1 MERLLLSLPTL
12 GERRLLLQ
20 ELDGHAEL
28 LVDPEDP
35 EVVPRLLGRLLTE
48 PSGVPVDVAALLCVW
63 RDRVFAALFQ
73 RELGGRVD
81 SQARCTACGEEYAFG
96 FELAAML
103 EEQDVAAA
111 ATGLHL
117 NEHGSFALEDGA
129 RVRPPTLGDVAEH
142 GDPDALAAALGG
154 TSGEGAL
161 SRDRVEAVLDEAAP
175 LLTLDLETRCA
186 QCEEAQVL
194 RFDIVRYTMESLAAE
209 RPLLI
214 RETHLIASR
223 YGWGHD
229 TIMALTRADRR
240 AYAGLI
246 LGERTATGLRSA
258 G

>member
-28 LVDPEDP
+28 LVAPDDP
-35 EVVPRLLGRLLTE
+35 EVVPRLLGRVLTE
-48 PSGVPVDVAALLCVW
+48 QSGAPVDVPGLLCVW

-81 SQARCTACGEEYAFG
+81 SQAPCAACGERYAFG
-96 FELAAML
+96 FELAVILQA
-103 EEQDVAAA
+103 QKAAAA

-117 NEHGSFALEDGA
+117 DESGSFTLEDGT
-129 RVRPPTLGDVAEH
+129 RVRPPTVRDVAEH
-142 GDPDALAAALGG
+142 GDPDALAEALGG
-154 TSGEGAL
+154 GAL

-175 LLTLDLETRCA
+175 LLILDLETRCA
-186 QCEEAQVL
+186 QCEEVQVL
-194 RFDIVRYTMESLAAE
+194 RFDIARYTLESLAAE

-223 YGWGHD
+223 YGWGHG
-229 TIMALTRADRR
+229 TIMALTRGDRR